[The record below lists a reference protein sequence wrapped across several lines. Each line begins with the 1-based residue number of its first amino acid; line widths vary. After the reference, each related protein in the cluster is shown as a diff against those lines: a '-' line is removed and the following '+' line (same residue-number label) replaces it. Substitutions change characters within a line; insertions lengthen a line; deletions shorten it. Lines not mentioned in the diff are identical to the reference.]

1 MTTRM
6 TLAKPRPIRKS
17 HVPRTPDDP
26 ALSGIFPSRGTG
38 FASTRPPSSSMQSVG
53 HQLMKARK
61 ALNLS
66 IEDVAFETRIPHQR
80 LRDMENDDLSNFAN
94 LTYAKGFLKLYS
106 RHLKLDL
113 HDYLDE
119 FDTSVIAEAAG
130 HEWSR
135 TANIVGTLSPP
146 SIAPDQPRNPASYL
160 IMAATALVVG
170 GIVWMFLKPHARPQS
185 ANPNPTAQS
194 PPAAVVVKTPGENQ
208 GQSPSDSLPPSPPEN
223 RTRENASTGTLA
235 RAATPASSLP
245 VVESFPPPAAPPA
258 SPNPPPS
265 VLPPP
270 EPGASVRR
278 ATIVD
283 DQGNE
288 VPR

>member
-1 MTTRM
+1 
-6 TLAKPRPIRKS
+6 
-17 HVPRTPDDP
+17 
-26 ALSGIFPSRGTG
+26 
-38 FASTRPPSSSMQSVG
+38 
-53 HQLMKARK
+53 MKARK

-106 RHLKLDL
+106 RHLNLDL

-146 SIAPDQPRNPASYL
+146 SISPDQPRNPTTYL
-160 IMAATALVVG
+160 IMAAAAVIVG
-170 GIVWMFLKPHARPQS
+170 GIVWMFLKPHVRSQTANSPSPAVATSSNPSSRP
-185 ANPNPTAQS
+185 PTAPASSAETGS
-194 PPAAVVVKTPGENQ
+194 PAVENSSQ
-208 GQSPSDSLPPSPPEN
+208 D
-223 RTRENASTGTLA
+223 TLA
-235 RAATPASSLP
+235 RAAAPAPAAPIP
-245 VVESFPPPAAPPA
+245 VVESFPATTPPPK
-258 SPNPPPS
+258 SSNPPPT

-270 EPGASVRR
+270 EPGSSVRR

-283 DQGNE
+283 DQG
-288 VPR
+288 